1 MSWLDLLLLSVALAT
16 DAFAVSVS
24 SGMLMTKN
32 PVRQGLLMA
41 GSFGLFQG
49 LMPLLGYSVAL
60 TFADKV
66 QAGLF
71 SAQIVAIDHWIAFGL
86 LLFVGVKALW
96 GAFHEED
103 EPADPTCCRNLLLM
117 AVATS
122 IDALA
127 VGASFPMMDKTGVLA
142 LSLGSVLACG
152 VIAAITFALCL
163 GGVWLGRRV
172 GDLLGKWATVAGGV
186 VLILIGVKMLLSDL
200 LA

>member
-1 MSWLDLLLLSVALAT
+1 MSWIDLLLLSVALAT
-16 DAFAVSVS
+16 DAFAVALS
-24 SGMLMTKN
+24 SGMLMTKS
-32 PVRQGLLMA
+32 PVRQGLLMS

-49 LMPLLGYSVAL
+49 LMPLIGYSVAL

-66 QAGLF
+66 Q
-71 SAQIVAIDHWIAFGL
+71 VIDHWIAFGL
-86 LLFVGVKALW
+86 LLFVGGKALW

-127 VGASFPMMDKTGVLA
+127 IGATFPMMSNTGVL
-142 LSLGSVLACG
+142 SMPFGYVCACG
-152 VIAAITFALCL
+152 VIAVVTFVLCL
-163 GGVWLGRRV
+163 GGVWIGRRV

-186 VLILIGVKMLLSDL
+186 VLILIGVKMLLQDL
-200 LA
+200 LG

>member
-32 PVRQGLLMA
+32 PVRQSLLMS

-66 QAGLF
+66 QA
-71 SAQIVAIDHWIAFGL
+71 VDHWIAFGL

-127 VGASFPMMDKTGVLA
+127 IGATFPMMKSTGVLA
-142 LSLGSVLACG
+142 IPLGSVLACG
-152 VIAAITFALCL
+152 VIAVITFVLCL

>member
-16 DAFAVSVS
+16 DAFAVAVS

-32 PVRQGLLMA
+32 PVRQGFLMA

-66 QAGLF
+66 QA
-71 SAQIVAIDHWIAFGL
+71 VDHWIAFGL

-152 VIAAITFALCL
+152 VIAVITFVLCL